1 MATHKEL
8 LKAEKKALNKLFVR
22 ELSNVR
28 KETHELDQ
36 LQKAIVVHVN
46 YGNSKD
52 RTTLEQK
59 YVDSQVVDLL
69 NQYRKKID
77 DHLPRLRRVKQI
89 EKDIDYAKKYSYYQG
104 SHTFKRLNYE
114 EGWAT
119 WKLENAEGIYYPPP
133 LKKYIERLNTTYDD
147 VHLNTVI
154 PVHPM
159 KNKLYPGTYTKN
171 NSLSRR
177 VLHTQKA
184 RLNKEVKEQ
193 IKVIE
198 ISKKELDK
206 ATTSILSSCENIG
219 KTISELEALE
229 YQNLCVKQ
237 SECFVTYIDQFV
249 ALDQV
254 RTKLHQTRIALVHH
268 TSLNTENK
276 IKYINASQ
284 TLKKVNYTQDSF
296 AGNLQL
302 ALKKYQS
309 PQILEFYDVYTNR
322 SSRERIAKAL
332 KKMGKLLAK
341 VDKEKEVVE
350 NTQPPKIQQETLNHP
365 VIERAQS
372 NQSINS
378 RRLGVV
384 INQAVANSTNESY
397 IKRNRETAK
406 KVDQPDRSSML

>member
-133 LKKYIERLNTTYDD
+133 LKKYIERLN
-147 VHLNTVI
+147 
-154 PVHPM
+154 
-159 KNKLYPGTYTKN
+159 

-198 ISKKELDK
+198 ISKKELDEINAK
-206 ATTSILSSCENIG
+206 ILNSCENIG

-229 YQNLCVKQ
+229 YQNLCVKH
-237 SECFVTYIDQFV
+237 SKCFVTYIDQFV

-309 PQILEFYDVYTNR
+309 PQILDFYDAYTNR
-322 SSRERIAKAL
+322 RSRERIAKAL

-350 NTQPPKIQQETLNHP
+350 NTQAPKIEQETLNHP
-365 VIERAQS
+365 VIERAQN

-397 IKRNRETAK
+397 IKRNRKTAK
-406 KVDQPDRSSML
+406 KVGQPDRSSTL

>member
-1 MATHKEL
+1 MATYKEL

-36 LQKAIVVHVN
+36 LQKAIVLHIN
-46 YGNSKD
+46 NGNSKD
-52 RTTLEQK
+52 RTTSDQK
-59 YVDSQVVDLL
+59 YVDSQIVDLL
-69 NQYRKKID
+69 HQYRKKID

-89 EKDIDYAKKYSYYQG
+89 EKDINYAKKYPYYRG

-114 EGWAT
+114 AGWT
-119 WKLENAEGIYYPPP
+119 KWKLENAEEIYYPSQ
-133 LKKYIERLNTTYDD
+133 LKTYIERLKTTYNG
-147 VHLNTVI
+147 VHLNTAI

-177 VLHTQKA
+177 VLYTQKA
-184 RLNKEVKEQ
+184 RLNKEVTEQ

-198 ISKKELDK
+198 KSKKKLDEIN
-206 ATTSILSSCENIG
+206 ANILNSCKDIG
-219 KTISELEALE
+219 RTISELEALKH
-229 YQNLCVKQ
+229 QKLCVEHSKD
-237 SECFVTYIDQFV
+237 FVTYIDQFV
-249 ALDQV
+249 TLDQV

-284 TLKKVNYTQDSF
+284 TLKKVDYTQESF
-296 AGNLQL
+296 IGNLQL
-302 ALKKYQS
+302 AFEKYQA
-309 PQILEFYDVYTNR
+309 PQILGFYDAYTDR
-322 SSRERIAKAL
+322 SSRERIDDAL
-332 KKMGKLLAK
+332 RKKDKLLAK
-341 VDKEKEVVE
+341 VNKEKEVVE
-350 NTQPPKIQQETLNHP
+350 NTQPPKKEQETLNHP

-406 KVDQPDRSSML
+406 KVDRPDRSSTL

>member
-1 MATHKEL
+1 MATYKEL

-59 YVDSQVVDLL
+59 YIDSQVVDLL

-89 EKDIDYAKKYSYYQG
+89 EKDINYAKKYSYYLG

-114 EGWAT
+114 AGWAK
-119 WKLENAEGIYYPPP
+119 WKLENAEGIYYPPK
-133 LKKYIERLNTTYDD
+133 LKKYIERLNTTYDG

-198 ISKKELDK
+198 ICKKELDK
-206 ATTSILSSCENIG
+206 TTANILSSCENIG
-219 KTISELEALE
+219 KTISDLETLE
-229 YQNLCVKQ
+229 FQKLCVEHSKG
-237 SECFVTYIDQFV
+237 FVTYIDQFV
-249 ALDQV
+249 TLDQV

-276 IKYINASQ
+276 MKYINASQ

-296 AGNLQL
+296 TGNLHL
-302 ALKKYQS
+302 ALRKYQA
-309 PQILEFYDVYTNR
+309 PQILEFYDAYTNR
-322 SSRERIAKAL
+322 SSRERVADAL
-332 KKMGKLLAK
+332 REMGKLLAK
-341 VDKEKEVVE
+341 VDKEKEVVD
-350 NTQPPKIQQETLNHP
+350 NTQPPKIQQEALDQS
-365 VIERAQS
+365 VIERTQY

-378 RRLGVV
+378 RRLEVAINKAVV
-384 INQAVANSTNESY
+384 NSANGTY
-397 IKRNRETAK
+397 IKRNRKSEK
-406 KVDQPDRSSML
+406 NISHSERPSML